1 MSATSGGVSRLT
13 MVITELDIGGAERAF
28 VEVAKGLSGRGWNV
42 NAVSLRDAGPLA
54 KPLQETGIP
63 VTPLHCGGFADVRAI
78 LRLRRHL
85 KQQRPEVVLSFLHQA
100 NIVSRL
106 AAKGL
111 GIKAVVSGVRV
122 ADRRNSVIVTERLT
136 RCCVHHYVSVSRSV
150 AEAHAALCRIPS
162 NRMTTIPNGVDF
174 EGISRTPAAERSSL
188 GLSDSDFVILCAG
201 RLTEQK
207 SPMDVLNAFTRLKA
221 TEPRGSN
228 ARLVFV
234 GDGPLRA
241 RLESEIASRQFE
253 SCVTLC
259 GWRPDVVSIM
269 KASSLLVLAS
279 RWEGAP
285 NVILEAQAAG
295 LPVIASDVDG
305 CRDLIQDGV
314 TGRLFPSGDV
324 ARLAEILQEHD
335 LDSAN
340 AQRMMQSAR
349 NWVQQNATWNSVV
362 ERYNQLLRNLLA
374 EKPSEAGVTD
384 A

>member
-1 MSATSGGVSRLT
+1 MTTSSAEALRLT
-13 MVITELDIGGAERAF
+13 MVITELDVGGAERAF
-28 VEVAKGLSGRGWNV
+28 VEVAKGLRERGWAV
-42 NAVSLRDAGPLA
+42 DVVSLRDAGPLA
-54 KPLQETGIP
+54 KPLQDAGIP

-78 LRLRRHL
+78 FRLRRHL
-85 KQQRPEVVLSFLHQA
+85 RKQRPAVVLSFLHQA

-106 AAKGL
+106 AAWRL
-111 GIKAVVSGVRV
+111 GVKAVVSGVRV
-122 ADRRNSVIVTERLT
+122 ADRRTSVVLTERVT
-136 RCCVHHYVSVSRSV
+136 RCCVDHFVAVSRSV
-150 AEAHAALCRIPS
+150 AEAHAALCHIPS
-162 NRMTTIPNGVDF
+162 KQMTAIPNGVDV
-174 EGISRTPAAERSSL
+174 EGISQVPAADRRGF

-207 SPMDVLNAFTRLKA
+207 SPMDVLNAITQLKA
-221 TEPRGSN
+221 NGQEGSRI
-228 ARLVFV
+228 RLLFV

-241 RLESEIASRQFE
+241 RLESEIAARQLE

-269 KASSLLVLAS
+269 KASSVLVLAS

-295 LPVIASDVDG
+295 LPVIAADVDG

-324 ARLAEILQEHD
+324 ARLAEILQEHV
-335 LDSAN
+335 LDSSHG
-340 AQRMMQSAR
+340 QRMIQAAR
-349 NWVQQNATWNSVV
+349 NWVQQNATWNSAVD
-362 ERYNQLLRNLLA
+362 RYNDLLRNLLTG
-374 EKPSEAGVTD
+374 KSPEAGVTN